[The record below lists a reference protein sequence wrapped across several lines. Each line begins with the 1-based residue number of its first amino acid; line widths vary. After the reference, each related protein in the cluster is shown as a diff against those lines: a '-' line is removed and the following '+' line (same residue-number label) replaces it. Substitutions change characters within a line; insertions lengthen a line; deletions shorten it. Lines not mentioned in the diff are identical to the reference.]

1 MTKKSQTDVDTGAD
15 TAADTGADTAADAGA
30 DAGTP
35 LTLALLK
42 KLGIAH
48 SCE

>member
-15 TAADTGADTAADAGA
+15 TAADTGA